1 MYKLSTKLAKDF
13 QRFSVFDLDLLETNI
28 LCQLDVPSHDNQPPA
43 LVLIALFITK
53 NLLMSLFLC
62 LLFAFLDHLIIS

>member
-53 NLLMSLFLC
+53 
-62 LLFAFLDHLIIS
+62 IY